1 MSVRTAAALTL
12 AACLIASAPTLAAPE
27 RVRIEGYAGEAMEPF
42 LSRDGKFLFFNT
54 RNDPGSNTDIHFAE
68 AQDGAFAYRGVLNG
82 TMSYDLDAVPTM
94 AADGRFCFVSPRE
107 YRRTRVSVMC
117 GVFDGKRV
125 NRVAPQAALATAELG
140 RLIFDVELSADGAT
154 MIFAEGTFSGGEAPD
169 ESDLYLA
176 TLTPHGFQRA
186 AESAT
191 VLANV
196 NTSSLEYAPA
206 LSDDG
211 LQLYFTRLTGFWP
224 FRKTKILHAART
236 SLDEPFG
243 KPVEVITDGF
253 VEAPSVGA
261 DGALYFHKNV
271 DGRYQIWRQ
280 AR

>member
-12 AACLIASAPTLAAPE
+12 AASLIASAPALAAPE
-27 RVRIEGYAGEAMEPF
+27 LVRIEGYAGEAMEPF

-54 RNDPGSNTDIHFAE
+54 RNDPGANTDIHFAE
-68 AQDGAFAYRGVLNG
+68 VQDGAFVYRGVLNG

-107 YRRTRVSVMC
+107 YRRTRVSVLC
-117 GVFDGKRV
+117 GAFDGKRV
-125 NRVAPQAALATAELG
+125 NRVTPQSALATAELG

-224 FRKTKILHAART
+224 FRKTKILHATRT